1 MVRNVGGTPRP
12 FGDDKKKKISINDA
26 STNGSVIKISSL
38 QESLWK
44 KQARQNA
51 IDSSRQT
58 QAMIDSLD
66 SNRTRSLKEYEVDNI
81 LIQNLTDIVSVFNE
95 NRYDIFKM
103 KQELMMLRDD
113 LNVWLEMNQADTQKQ
128 INETK

>member
-1 MVRNVGGTPRP
+1 M
-12 FGDDKKKKISINDA
+12 SLWINGA

>member
-58 QAMIDSLD
+58 QG
-66 SNRTRSLKEYEVDNI
+66 
-81 LIQNLTDIVSVFNE
+81 
-95 NRYDIFKM
+95 YDRQFRFKPY
-103 KQELMMLRDD
+103 KIIER
-113 LNVWLEMNQADTQKQ
+113 V
-128 INETK
+128 